1 MSTAQRTPRLRP
13 ALNRADRYRLAG
25 MFGFVAALHIVG
37 WGVLVLAV
45 VPGNYQLGAGLFGI
59 GTGLTAYSLG
69 LRHAFDVD
77 HIAAIDNTTRKLVGD
92 GQRPLSVGFWFS
104 LGHSTVVVALTLLIA
119 LGVRT
124 VGTNLSE
131 DTSALRVYG
140 GLIGTTV
147 SGLFL
152 YLIAAMNLV
161 VLIGVVRIFRRMRR
175 GHYDEAALDT
185 HLDNRGFLNRLL
197 GRLMRSV
204 RRPWH
209 IYPIGVLFG
218 LGFDTVT
225 EVSLLIIA
233 GTSVAAGLP
242 WYAIM
247 CLPILFAAGMS
258 LLDTLDGSFMHAAY
272 SWALAQPVR
281 RVYFNMTV
289 TGLSVA
295 VALLVG
301 TVQIL
306 ALLRDTLG
314 LTGGTWDWVD
324 GLSFDT
330 IGFAVVGLF
339 AGIWLLAAAVWRFG
353 RIEQRWTAPARP
365 VEDAAGD

>member
-1 MSTAQRTPRLRP
+1 MSSVQSNLPPHSPFLTRP
-13 ALNRADRYRLAG
+13 DRYRLAG
-25 MFGFVAALHIVG
+25 MFGFIAVLHVLG
-37 WGVLVLAV
+37 WGVLVWFV
-45 VPGNYQLGAGLFGI
+45 VPGHYQVGAGLFGV

-77 HIAAIDNTTRKLVGD
+77 HIAAIDNTTRKLVAD

-104 LGHSTVVVALTLLIA
+104 LGHSTVVVVLTMFIA
-119 LGVRT
+119 FGVRA
-124 VGTNLSE
+124 VGSGLS
-131 DTSALRVYG
+131 DDGSVLRVYG
-140 GLIGTTV
+140 GLVGTAV

-152 YLIAAMNLV
+152 YLIAGMNAV
-161 VLIGVVRIFRRMRR
+161 VLVGVVRIFRRMRR
-175 GHYDEAALDT
+175 GDFDDEALRT
-185 HLDNRGFLNRLL
+185 HLDNRGFVNRIL
-197 GRLMRSV
+197 GRLMRTV

-247 CLPILFAAGMS
+247 CLPVLFAGGMS

-272 SWALAQPVR
+272 SWALARPVR

-289 TGLSVA
+289 TGLSVL
-295 VALLVG
+295 VALFIG

-314 LTGGTWDWVD
+314 LTGGVWAGID
-324 GLSFDT
+324 GLSFDA
-330 IGFAVVGLF
+330 IGFVVVGMF
-339 AGIWLLAAAVWRFG
+339 AGVWLLAAVVWRFG
-353 RIEQRWTAPARP
+353 RIEQRWTPTGGP
-365 VEDAAGD
+365 VEEPAD

>member
-1 MSTAQRTPRLRP
+1 MSSELRVRRGP
-13 ALNRADRYRLAG
+13 VTSSDRYRMLG
-25 MFGFVAALHIVG
+25 MFGVVALLHVVG
-37 WGVLVLAV
+37 WGVLVLGV
-45 VPGNYQLGAGLFGI
+45 VPGHYRLGAGLFGV

-92 GQRPLSVGFWFS
+92 GQRPVSVGFWFS

-124 VGTNLSE
+124 IGAGLAD
-131 DTSALRVYG
+131 DTSDLRFYG

-147 SGLFL
+147 SGVFL
-152 YLIAAMNLV
+152 YLIAIMNLV
-161 VLIGVVRIFRRMRR
+161 VLVGIVRIFRRMRH
-175 GHYDEAALDT
+175 GEFDDTALAA
-185 HLDNRGFLNRLL
+185 HLDNRGFMNRLL
-197 GRLMRSV
+197 GRVMGAVS
-204 RRPWH
+204 RPWH
-209 IYPIGVLFG
+209 IYPVGVLFG

-225 EVSLLIIA
+225 EVSLLILA

-247 CLPILFAAGMS
+247 CLPVLFAAGMS
-258 LLDTLDGSFMHAAY
+258 LLDTLDGSVMQVAY

-281 RVYFNMTV
+281 RVYFNLIV

-295 VALLVG
+295 VALLIG

-306 ALLRDTLG
+306 ALARDGLG
-314 LTGGTWDWVD
+314 LTGGTWDWLD
-324 GLSFDT
+324 GLSFDA

-339 AGIWLLAAAVWRFG
+339 VAIWLVAVAVWRYG
-353 RIEQRWTAPARP
+353 RIEQRWTAR
-365 VEDAAGD
+365 AAEESPGD

>member
-1 MSTAQRTPRLRP
+1 MSSAQHALRP
-13 ALNRADRYRLAG
+13 SHRFLTRPDRYRLAG
-25 MFGFVAALHIVG
+25 MFGFVVVLHALG
-37 WGVLVLAV
+37 WGVLLWLV
-45 VPGNYQLGAGLFGI
+45 VPGHYQLGAGLFGV

-77 HIAAIDNTTRKLVGD
+77 HIAAIDNTTRKLVAD

-104 LGHSTVVVALTLLIA
+104 LGHSTVVVALTTLIA
-119 LGVRT
+119 FGVRA
-124 VGTNLSE
+124 VGSGLSD

-140 GLIGTTV
+140 GMIGTTV

-152 YLIAAMNLV
+152 YLIAAMNLL
-161 VLIGVVRIFRRMRR
+161 VLLGVVRIFRRMRR
-175 GHYDEAALDT
+175 GEFDEAALST

-247 CLPILFAAGMS
+247 CLPVLFAAGMS

-289 TGLSVA
+289 TGLSVL

-306 ALLRDTLG
+306 ALLRDALG
-314 LTGGTWDWVD
+314 LRGRTWDWVD

-330 IGFAVVGLF
+330 IGFVVVGVF
-339 AGIWLLAAAVWRFG
+339 AGVWLLAAAVWRFG
-353 RIEQRWTAPARP
+353 RIEQRWMPQPAEEP
-365 VEDAAGD
+365 TD